1 MADPITPTT
10 ATITLAETM
19 ESIFNNPFRNRVRTS
34 LFLVAGPN
42 DPGIASRNDE
52 DMQAESN
59 DTIGA

>member
-42 DPGIASRNDE
+42 DPGIASRND
-52 DMQAESN
+52 
-59 DTIGA
+59 